1 MSRTIIHKVTVSDD
15 DMEQATLDIL
25 DLDESNEVSH
35 TREGE
40 EMSMISTLSGLIEE
54 LDEGEAL
61 VIRRVII

>member
-25 DLDESNEVSH
+25 DLDEGNEVSH